1 MASRSMKPLKQTV
14 SITPDPDLLAQIRV
28 LAEEEDRPVSQYINR
43 ALKKVLLGRE
53 RQIKKGGK

>member
-14 SITPDPDLLAQIRV
+14 SITLDPDLLAQIRV

>member
-14 SITPDPDLLAQIRV
+14 SITLDPDLLAQIRV

-53 RQIKKGGK
+53 RQIKKDGK